1 MKIFLKLIFFVIFIT
16 VLAIVIIYARGYR
29 FDIEKKS
36 LKSTGIIS
44 ATSNPKAAKIYVNGE
59 LKGVTDTNLT
69 LPPDNYWVE
78 IKKEGYTSWSK
89 NINLKG
95 ELVINI
101 DPVLFPINPSLSPL
115 TNLGII
121 KAVPT
126 EDGDKIVLFA
136 SGSAYLFD
144 AGKKTLP
151 FFPPLNKI
159 VDLSLLP
166 NIIDD
171 IKNIQ
176 VAFSP
181 DQKQAIFSPSDDSS
195 LERSYFLT
203 LDENNLNPLDV
214 TLSKEALIE
223 AWQNEKN
230 KNNIKILE
238 TFPKDFDKIAS
249 SSFEIISFSPN
260 ETKLLYKAKSS
271 VELPLMINP
280 PLISTNQTP
289 EERSIIKNRIY
300 VYDRKEDK
308 NFLIINDQLSAIN
321 NQIKW
326 YSDSRHFV
334 VEEEKKIS
342 IIDYDGAN
350 KQTIYSGPF
359 ESSFFNPTDD
369 GKIVVLINLNSQV
382 NELPDL
388 YLVGIR

>member
-1 MKIFLKLIFFVIFIT
+1 MKTVFRLLFFLFFVV
-16 VLAIVIIYARGYR
+16 VLASVIAYARGYR
-29 FDIEKKS
+29 FDIEKR
-36 LKSTGIIS
+36 LVKSTGIIS
-44 ATSNPKAAKIYVNGE
+44 ATSNPKAAKIFINGE

-69 LPPDNYWVE
+69 LPPENYLVE

-89 NINLKG
+89 KINLKG
-95 ELVINI
+95 ELVVNV
-101 DPVLFPINPSLSPL
+101 DPVLFPVNPSLSPL

-121 KAVPT
+121 KAVASD
-126 EDGDKIVLFA
+126 DGDKIVLIA

-166 NIIDD
+166 NIIDY
-171 IKNIQ
+171 KNIK
-176 VAFSP
+176 VSFSP
-181 DQKQAIFSPSDDSS
+181 DQKQVIFASPDVKS
-195 LERSYFLT
+195 EQSYLLS

-214 TLSKEALIE
+214 TLSKEALIQ

-230 KNNIKILE
+230 KNNAKILE

-249 SSFEIISFSPN
+249 ASFEIVSFSPN
-260 ETKLLYKAKSS
+260 ETKVLYKAKES
-271 VELPLMINP
+271 VELPLMIKP
-280 PLISTNQTP
+280 SLISTNQTP
-289 EERSIIKNRIY
+289 EERSVIKEKVY

-308 NFLIINDQLSAIN
+308 NFQLLSPN
-321 NQIKW
+321 LKW
-326 YSDSRHFV
+326 YFDSRHFV

-342 IIDYDGAN
+342 IVDYDNTN

-359 ESSFFNPTDD
+359 ESFFFNATND
-369 GKIVVLINLNSQV
+369 GKIVVLINLNSQI

>member
-1 MKIFLKLIFFVIFIT
+1 MKVFSRLLFFLFFFIT
-16 VLAIVIIYARGYR
+16 LTTIIIYARGYR
-29 FDIEKKS
+29 LDLEKKS
-36 LKSTGIIS
+36 LKSTGIIA

-69 LPPDNYWVE
+69 LPPENYSIE

-89 NINLKG
+89 KINLKG
-95 ELVINI
+95 ELVINV
-101 DPVLFPINPSLSPL
+101 DPILFPINPSLSPL
-115 TNLGII
+115 TNLGVINAI
-121 KAVPT
+121 PT
-126 EDGDKIVLFA
+126 EDGDKIVVIA

-166 NIIDD
+166 D
-171 IKNIQ
+171 IVDFKEIN
-176 VAFSP
+176 VTLSP
-181 DQKQAIFSPSDDSS
+181 NQKQAIFETDKNSYLLS
-195 LERSYFLT
+195 LE
-203 LDENNLNPLDV
+203 EINLNPLDV
-214 TLSKEALIE
+214 TLSKAALFQ
-223 AWQNEKN
+223 AWQNEKDR
-230 KNNIKILE
+230 NNTKILE

-260 ETKLLYKAKSS
+260 ETKVLYKAKNN

-280 PLISTNQTP
+280 PLISTNQTS
-289 EERSIIKNRIY
+289 EERLIIKDKIY

-308 NFLIINDQLSAIN
+308 NFSILQPNL
-321 NQIKW
+321 KW
-326 YSDSRHFV
+326 YYDSSHFV

-342 IIDYDGAN
+342 IIDYDDTN

-359 ESSFFNPTDD
+359 ESSFFNPTND
-369 GKIVVLINLNSQV
+369 GKIIVLINLNSQV

>member
-1 MKIFLKLIFFVIFIT
+1 MKVFFRLLFFVFFVV
-16 VLAIVIIYARGYR
+16 VLAVIIAYARGYR
-29 FDIEKKS
+29 IDLEKRS
-36 LKSTGIIS
+36 LKSTGIIA
-44 ATSNPKAAKIYVNGE
+44 ATSYPKAAKIYINGE

-69 LPPDNYWVE
+69 LPPENYQIE

-89 NINLKG
+89 KINLKG
-95 ELVINI
+95 ELVINA

-121 KAVPT
+121 KAIST
-126 EDGDKIVLFA
+126 EDGDKVVVIA

-166 NIIDD
+166 AITDYKDMKITL
-171 IKNIQ
+171 
-176 VAFSP
+176 SP
-181 DQKQAIFSPSDDSS
+181 DQKQAIFETDKNSYLLS
-195 LERSYFLT
+195 LE
-203 LDENNLNPLDV
+203 ENNLNPLEV
-214 TLSKEALIE
+214 TLSKDALLQ
-223 AWQNEKN
+223 AWQNEKD
-230 KNNIKILE
+230 KNNTKILE

-249 SSFEIISFSPN
+249 SSFEIISFSPS
-260 ETKLLYKAKSS
+260 ETKVLYRAKRN
-271 VELPLMINP
+271 VELPIMINP
-280 PLISTNQTP
+280 PLISTNQTI
-289 EERSIIKNRIY
+289 EERSVIKDKTY

-308 NFLIINDQLSAIN
+308 NFPISQPNL
-321 NQIKW
+321 KW
-326 YSDSRHFV
+326 YFDSRHFV

-342 IIDYDGAN
+342 VIDYDDSN

-359 ESSFFNPTDD
+359 ESSFFNPTSD
-369 GKIVVLINLNSQV
+369 GKIIVLINLNSQV

>member
-1 MKIFLKLIFFVIFIT
+1 MVKLSMKIFLRLLFFLFFII
-16 VLAIVIIYARGYR
+16 VLTAIIAYARGYR
-29 FDIEKKS
+29 LDLENRS
-36 LKSTGIIS
+36 LKSTGIIA
-44 ATSNPKAAKIYVNGE
+44 ATSNPKAAKIYINDQ

-69 LPPDNYWVE
+69 LPPDNYRIE
-78 IKKEGYTSWSK
+78 IKKEGYTSWNK
-89 NINLKG
+89 KINLKG
-95 ELVINI
+95 ELVINV
-101 DPVLFPINPSLSPL
+101 DPVLFPVNPSLSPL

-121 KAVPT
+121 KAIPT
-126 EDGDKIVLFA
+126 EDGDKIVLIA

-166 NIIDD
+166 NIVDFNEV
-171 IKNIQ
+171 K
-176 VAFSP
+176 VTLSP
-181 DQKQAIFSPSDDSS
+181 DQKQAIF
-195 LERSYFLT
+195 ETEQNSYLLS
-203 LDENNLNPLDV
+203 LDEINLNPLEV
-214 TLSKEALIE
+214 TLSKDALFE

-230 KNNIKILE
+230 KNIVKILE
-238 TFPKDFDKIAS
+238 TFPKNFDKIAS

-260 ETKLLYKAKSS
+260 ETKVLYKAKNNA
-271 VELPLMINP
+271 ELPLMINP

-289 EERSIIKNRIY
+289 EERSITKDRIY

-308 NFLIINDQLSAIN
+308 NFPILQPNL
-321 NQIKW
+321 KW
-326 YSDSRHFV
+326 YYDSRHFV

-342 IIDYDGAN
+342 IVDYDDTN

-359 ESSFFNPTDD
+359 ESSFFNPTSD
-369 GKIVVLINLNSQV
+369 GKIIVLTNLNSQI

>member
-1 MKIFLKLIFFVIFIT
+1 MKVFFRLLFFLFFIIT
-16 VLAIVIIYARGYR
+16 LATIIVYARGYR
-29 FDIEKKS
+29 IDLEKKS
-36 LKSTGIIS
+36 LKSTGIIA

-69 LPPDNYWVE
+69 LPPENYLIE

-89 NINLKG
+89 KINLKG
-95 ELVINI
+95 ELVINV
-101 DPVLFPINPSLSPL
+101 DPILFPINPSLSPL
-115 TNLGII
+115 TNLGVINTI
-121 KAVPT
+121 PT
-126 EDGDKIVLFA
+126 EDGDKIVIIA

-166 NIIDD
+166 DIVDFKD
-171 IKNIQ
+171 IK
-176 VAFSP
+176 VTLSP
-181 DQKQAIFSPSDDSS
+181 DQKEAIFEADKNSYLLS
-195 LERSYFLT
+195 LE
-203 LDENNLNPLDV
+203 EINLNPLDI
-214 TLSKEALIE
+214 TLSKAALFQ
-223 AWQNEKN
+223 AWQNEKD
-230 KNNIKILE
+230 KNNTKILE

-260 ETKLLYKAKSS
+260 ETKVLYKAKSN
-271 VELPLMINP
+271 VKLPLMISP

-289 EERSIIKNRIY
+289 EERLITEGKTY

-308 NFLIINDQLSAIN
+308 NFPILQPNL
-321 NQIKW
+321 KW
-326 YSDSRHFV
+326 YFDSNHFV

-342 IIDYDGAN
+342 IIDYDDTN

-359 ESSFFNPTDD
+359 ESSFFNPTND
-369 GKIVVLINLNSQV
+369 GKIIVLINLNSQV

>member
-1 MKIFLKLIFFVIFIT
+1 MKILFRLLLFLAFIIVLTSVI
-16 VLAIVIIYARGYR
+16 AYARGYR
-29 FDIEKKS
+29 FDIEKR
-36 LKSTGIIS
+36 LVNSTGIIS
-44 ATSNPKAAKIYVNGE
+44 ATSNPKAAKIYINGE
-59 LKGVTDTNLT
+59 LKAVTDTNLT
-69 LPPDNYWVE
+69 LPPENYLVE
-78 IKKEGYTSWSK
+78 IKKEGYTGWSK
-89 NINLKG
+89 EINLKG
-95 ELVINI
+95 ELVINV

-126 EDGDKIVLFA
+126 EDGDRIVVIA

-159 VDLSLLP
+159 VDFSLLP
-166 NIIDD
+166 SIVD
-171 IKNIQ
+171 IKNIK
-176 VAFSP
+176 VIFSP
-181 DQKQAIFSPSDDSS
+181 DQKQAIFAWSDDLKSEISYLLS
-195 LERSYFLT
+195 LE
-203 LDENNLNPLDV
+203 ENNLNPLEV
-214 TLSKEALIE
+214 TLSKEALIQ
-223 AWQNEKN
+223 AWQTEKN

-249 SSFEIISFSPN
+249 SSFDIISFSPN
-260 ETKLLYKAKSS
+260 ETKVLYKAKEN

-280 PLISTNQTP
+280 PLIATNQTP
-289 EERSIIKNRIY
+289 EERLVIKEKIY

-308 NFLIINDQLSAIN
+308 NFPLLLTPNL
-321 NQIKW
+321 KW
-326 YSDSRHFV
+326 YYDSRHFV

-342 IIDYDGAN
+342 IVDYDNTN

-359 ESSFFNPTDD
+359 ESSFFNTTND

>member
-1 MKIFLKLIFFVIFIT
+1 MVALIG
-16 VLAIVIIYARGYR
+16 YARGYR
-29 FDIEKKS
+29 FDVEKRS
-36 LKSTGIIS
+36 VKSTGIIS

-69 LPPDNYWVE
+69 LPPENYLVE

-89 NINLKG
+89 KINLKG
-95 ELVINI
+95 ELVINV
-101 DPVLFPINPSLSPL
+101 DPVLFPVNPSLSPL

-121 KAVPT
+121 KAIPT
-126 EDGDKIVLFA
+126 EDGDKIVIIA

-159 VDLSLLP
+159 VDLSLLL
-166 NIIDD
+166 NITDFKG
-171 IKNIQ
+171 IKIT
-176 VAFSP
+176 FSP
-181 DQKQAIFSPSDDSS
+181 DQKQAIFASPDVKS
-195 LERSYFLT
+195 EQSYLLS

-214 TLSKEALIE
+214 TLSKEALIQ
-223 AWQNEKN
+223 AWQNEKD
-230 KNNIKILE
+230 KNNTKILE

-249 SSFEIISFSPN
+249 SSFEIIAFSPN
-260 ETKLLYKAKSS
+260 ETKVLYKANNN
-271 VELPLMINP
+271 VELPLMIKP
-280 PLISTNQTP
+280 PLISTNQTT
-289 EERSIIKNRIY
+289 EERSVIKNKTY

-308 NFLIINDQLSAIN
+308 NFPLLVTSPYFLIPS
-321 NQIKW
+321 IKW

-342 IIDYDGAN
+342 IVDYDDTN

-359 ESSFFNPTDD
+359 ESSFFNPTSD

>member
-1 MKIFLKLIFFVIFIT
+1 MKLFLRLLFFLTFIIVLTSVI
-16 VLAIVIIYARGYR
+16 AYARGYR
-29 FDIEKKS
+29 FDIKKR
-36 LKSTGIIS
+36 LVRSTGIIS
-44 ATSNPKAAKIYVNGE
+44 ATSIPKAAKIYINGE

-69 LPPDNYWVE
+69 LPPGNYIVE
-78 IKKEGYTSWSK
+78 IKKEGYTSWNK
-89 NINLKG
+89 KINLKG

-121 KAVPT
+121 KAIPT
-126 EDGDKIVLFA
+126 EDGDKIVIIA

-159 VDLSLLP
+159 ADLSQFS
-166 NIIDD
+166 NIIDVKD
-171 IKNIQ
+171 VRII
-176 VAFSP
+176 FSP
-181 DQKQAIFSPSDDSS
+181 DQKQAIFEFEQNSYLLS
-195 LERSYFLT
+195 LE
-203 LDENNLNPLDV
+203 ENNPDPLEI
-214 TLSKEALIE
+214 TLSKETLIQ

-238 TFPKDFDKIAS
+238 TFPKNFDKIAS
-249 SSFEIISFSPN
+249 SSFDIISFSPN
-260 ETKLLYKAKSS
+260 ETKVLYKAKKN
-271 VELPLMINP
+271 VELPLMIKP
-280 PLISTNQTP
+280 PLVSTNQTP
-289 EERSIIKNRIY
+289 EERSVIKDKVY

-308 NFLIINDQLSAIN
+308 NLLLTN
-321 NQIKW
+321 NQLLIKNNQVKW
-326 YSDSRHFV
+326 YFDSRHFV

-342 IIDYDGAN
+342 IIDYDDTN

-359 ESSFFNPTDD
+359 ESSFLNTTND
-369 GKIVVLINLNSQV
+369 GKIVVLINLNSQM

>member
-1 MKIFLKLIFFVIFIT
+1 MMKIFLKLMFFAIFIT

-29 FDIEKKS
+29 FDIEKKL

-44 ATSNPKAAKIYVNGE
+44 ATSTPKAAKIYVNGE

-69 LPPDNYWVE
+69 LPPENYWVE

-95 ELVINI
+95 ELVINV

-144 AGKKTLP
+144 AGRKTLP
-151 FFPPLNKI
+151 FFPPLSKI
-159 VDLSLLP
+159 VDMSLLS
-166 NIIDD
+166 NIIDIMN
-171 IKNIQ
+171 IKVI
-176 VAFSP
+176 FSP
-181 DQKQAIFSPSDDSS
+181 DQKQVIFSPSDDSS
-195 LERSYFLT
+195 SQRSYLLT

-214 TLSKEALIE
+214 TLSRETLIQ
-223 AWQNEKN
+223 AWLNEKN

-260 ETKLLYKAKSS
+260 ETKALYKAKNS

-342 IIDYDGAN
+342 IVDYDGVN

-359 ESSFFNPTDD
+359 ESSYNNATSDR
-369 GKIVVLINLNSQV
+369 KIIVLLNLNSHV

>member
-1 MKIFLKLIFFVIFIT
+1 MVALIG
-16 VLAIVIIYARGYR
+16 YARGYR
-29 FDIEKKS
+29 FDVEKRS
-36 LKSTGIIS
+36 VKSTGIIS

-69 LPPDNYWVE
+69 LPPENYLVE

-89 NINLKG
+89 KINLKG
-95 ELVINI
+95 ELVINV
-101 DPVLFPINPSLSPL
+101 DPVLFPVNPSLSPL

-121 KAVPT
+121 KAIPT
-126 EDGDKIVLFA
+126 EDGDKIVIIA

-159 VDLSLLP
+159 VDLSLLL
-166 NIIDD
+166 NITDFKG
-171 IKNIQ
+171 IKIT
-176 VAFSP
+176 FSP
-181 DQKQAIFSPSDDSS
+181 DQKQAIFASPDVKS
-195 LERSYFLT
+195 EQSYLLS

-214 TLSKEALIE
+214 TLSKEALIQ
-223 AWQNEKN
+223 AWQNEKD
-230 KNNIKILE
+230 KNNTKILE

-249 SSFEIISFSPN
+249 SSFEIIAFSPN
-260 ETKLLYKAKSS
+260 ETKVLYKANNN
-271 VELPLMINP
+271 VELPLMIKP
-280 PLISTNQTP
+280 PLISTNQTT
-289 EERSIIKNRIY
+289 EERSVIKNKTY

-308 NFLIINDQLSAIN
+308 NFPLLVTSPYSLIPS
-321 NQIKW
+321 IKW

-342 IIDYDGAN
+342 IVDYDDTN

-359 ESSFFNPTDD
+359 ESSFFNPTSD

>member
-1 MKIFLKLIFFVIFIT
+1 
-16 VLAIVIIYARGYR
+16 LAVIIAYARGYR
-29 FDIEKKS
+29 IDLEKRS
-36 LKSTGIIS
+36 LKSTGIIA
-44 ATSNPKAAKIYVNGE
+44 ATSYPKAAKIYINGE

-69 LPPDNYWVE
+69 LPPENYQIE

-89 NINLKG
+89 KINLKG
-95 ELVINI
+95 ELVINA

-121 KAVPT
+121 KAIST
-126 EDGDKIVLFA
+126 EDGDKVVVIA

-166 NIIDD
+166 AITDYKDMKITL
-171 IKNIQ
+171 
-176 VAFSP
+176 SP
-181 DQKQAIFSPSDDSS
+181 DQKQAIFETDKNSYLLS
-195 LERSYFLT
+195 LE
-203 LDENNLNPLDV
+203 ENNLNPLEV
-214 TLSKEALIE
+214 TLSKDALLQ
-223 AWQNEKN
+223 AWQNEKD
-230 KNNIKILE
+230 KNNTKILE

-249 SSFEIISFSPN
+249 GSFEIISFSPS
-260 ETKLLYKAKSS
+260 ETKVLYRAKRN
-271 VELPLMINP
+271 VELPIMINP
-280 PLISTNQTP
+280 PLISTNQTI
-289 EERSIIKNRIY
+289 EERSVIKDKTY

-308 NFLIINDQLSAIN
+308 NFPISQPNL
-321 NQIKW
+321 KW
-326 YSDSRHFV
+326 YFDSRHFV

-342 IIDYDGAN
+342 VIDYDDSN

-359 ESSFFNPTDD
+359 ESSFFNPTSD
-369 GKIVVLINLNSQV
+369 GKIIVLINLNSQV

>member
-1 MKIFLKLIFFVIFIT
+1 MKVLFRILFFLVFVVVLTT
-16 VLAIVIIYARGYR
+16 VIAYARGYR
-29 FDIEKKS
+29 FDIEKK
-36 LKSTGIIS
+36 LVKSTGIIS

-69 LPPDNYWVE
+69 LPPENYFVE

-95 ELVINI
+95 ELVINV
-101 DPVLFPINPSLSPL
+101 DPVLFPVNPSLSPL

-121 KAVPT
+121 KAIPT
-126 EDGDKIVLFA
+126 EDGDKIVVIA

-166 NIIDD
+166 NIVDY
-171 IKNIQ
+171 KNIK
-176 VAFSP
+176 VTFSP
-181 DQKQAIFSPSDDSS
+181 DQKQAIFTSSDDSKS
-195 LERSYFLT
+195 DRSYLLS
-203 LDENNLNPLDV
+203 LDEDNLNPLDV
-214 TLSKEALIE
+214 TLSKEALIQ
-223 AWQNEKN
+223 AWQNEKT
-230 KNNIKILE
+230 KNNTKILE
-238 TFPKDFDKIAS
+238 TFSKNFDKIAS

-260 ETKLLYKAKSS
+260 ETKVLYKAKNNIK
-271 VELPLMINP
+271 LPLTINP

-289 EERSIIKNRIY
+289 EERSIIKEKLY

-308 NFLIINDQLSAIN
+308 NFPISQPNL
-321 NQIKW
+321 KW
-326 YSDSRHFV
+326 YYDSRHFV
-334 VEEEKKIS
+334 VEEEKKIL
-342 IIDYDGAN
+342 IVDYDDTN

-359 ESSFFNPTDD
+359 ESSFFNPTSD
-369 GKIVVLINLNSQV
+369 GKIIVLINLNSQI